1 MISLPT
7 WVSAL
12 LRGQIFW
19 SSLGQPRKLQR
30 YLTIG
35 DVRQTRTVHHQ
46 HALPDGKEISVTFP
60 GRKRRYENLH
70 KFVSQRHSINSRP
83 TLIANSTQ
91 GDTLLKKI
99 AITVNT
105 WMDERYIHVSKILYV
120 SMHIVEARDY
130 M

>member
-1 MISLPT
+1 MAKKL
-7 WVSAL
+7 AL
-12 LRGQIFW
+12 
-19 SSLGQPRKLQR
+19 
-30 YLTIG
+30 
-35 DVRQTRTVHHQ
+35 H
-46 HALPDGKEISVTFP
+46 FP

-70 KFVSQRHSINSRP
+70 KFVSQRHSINS